1 MSEPRGVTI
10 IVVNY
15 NNAKFL
21 ATAIDSALGQ
31 NHSACEVIVVDD
43 CSTDTSRI
51 VIARYGDRIRSVLR
65 EVNGGQTAALNSA
78 WPLGRHPILIFLDSD
93 DILLPHAAAT
103 IASRWSDETVKMQA
117 PLLSIDGAGQA
128 LDHVYPKYPP
138 NLDTATLRAE
148 LLRTGGSPNS
158 PASGNAYAQSL
169 LEAVTRDGG
178 FDLENL
184 REHWMDAILECNA
197 PFYGEVVTLY
207 EPLACYRVHDH
218 NLYLISTIHSAP
230 FAARCH
236 TFDLKVD
243 YLVRRCQHWGIP
255 FDAAA
260 ARKGSVWLQECRLF
274 AAKLTEDPWDEPT
287 WIILCRAIK
296 AYVGTSMPFA
306 YRILLIVWLVG
317 VAAAPRALASR
328 LIAFRFVRGQRPAW
342 LEPLLGI
349 IANIGSWR
357 GWLRTPTNP

>member
-78 WPLGRHPILIFLDSD
+78 WPLARHPILIFLDSD

-207 EPLACYRVHDH
+207 EPLACYRRMQACFPLGH
-218 NLYLISTIHSAP
+218 
-230 FAARCH
+230 
-236 TFDLKVD
+236 
-243 YLVRRCQHWGIP
+243 
-255 FDAAA
+255 
-260 ARKGSVWLQECRLF
+260 
-274 AAKLTEDPWDEPT
+274 EPHP
-287 WIILCRAIK
+287 
-296 AYVGTSMPFA
+296 SMPKLKA
-306 YRILLIVWLVG
+306 RTT
-317 VAAAPRALASR
+317 S
-328 LIAFRFVRGQRPAW
+328 
-342 LEPLLGI
+342 PLFS
-349 IANIGSWR
+349 A
-357 GWLRTPTNP
+357 